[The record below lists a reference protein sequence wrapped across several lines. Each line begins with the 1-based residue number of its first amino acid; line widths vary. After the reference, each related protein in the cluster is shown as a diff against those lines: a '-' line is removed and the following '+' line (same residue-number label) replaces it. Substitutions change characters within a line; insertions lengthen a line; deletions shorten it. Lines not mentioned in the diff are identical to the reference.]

1 MLPYIR
7 IRSADVKL
15 KRGSIFLEPLL
26 CCLCFTLLLLLALL
40 FVSLVLLHACL
51 ECRIFTKRLGV
62 AGKAERWKVKAGVFI
77 CRVI

>member
-1 MLPYIR
+1 MALVVVGQFAYDNGNGLVVN
-7 IRSADVKL
+7 SVTTCKL
-15 KRGSIFLEPLL
+15 LSYVQQFGP
-26 CCLCFTLLLLLALL
+26 
-40 FVSLVLLHACL
+40 CL